1 MTQETIDGLKSL
13 LRKDEANLDQLLK
26 VLEAEHEALASN
38 DMTALENAT
47 SEKDTILQAVRERA
61 KRKIRLLV
69 ELGYRP
75 DSGQAP
81 SVFLKQVSSDDDLIG
96 RWESAQSY
104 LERCQQKNA
113 VNGRILGHLQRRVT
127 RISDIIR
134 GADRSQSLYSS
145 GGETQSL
152 NHSHVLASV

>member
-1 MTQETIDGLKSL
+1 MTQETVEGLKAL
-13 LRKDEANLDQLLK
+13 LRKDEANLDQLLT
-26 VLEAEHEALASN
+26 VLESEHEALAGN

-47 SEKDTILQAVRERA
+47 AQKDEILQAIRERA

-81 SVFLKQVSSDDDLIG
+81 SLFLKQISDDDDLIE
-96 RWESAQSY
+96 RWKRAQDQ
-104 LERCQQKNA
+104 LEHCQQKNA

-134 GADRSQSLYSS
+134 GADRNQSLYGS
-145 GGETQSL
+145 GGQAQSV

>member
-1 MTQETIDGLKSL
+1 MTQATVEGLKTL
-13 LRKDEANLDQLLK
+13 LRKDEASLEQLLT
-26 VLEAEHEALASN
+26 VLESEHEALAGN

-47 SEKDTILQAVRERA
+47 SEKDEILQAIRERA

-69 ELGYRP
+69 DLGYRP
-75 DSGQAP
+75 DSGQVP
-81 SVFLKQVSSDDDLIG
+81 SQFLKQISGDDDLIQ
-96 RWESAQSY
+96 RWESAQAQ

-113 VNGRILGHLQRRVT
+113 VNGRIVGHLQRRVT

-134 GADRSQSLYSS
+134 GSDRNQSLYSS
-145 GGETQSL
+145 GGETQSV

>member
-1 MTQETIDGLKSL
+1 MTQQTIDGLKSL
-13 LRKDEANLDQLLK
+13 LRKDEANLEQLLT
-26 VLEAEHEALASN
+26 VLESEHQALAIN

-47 SEKDTILQAVRERA
+47 SEKDALLKAIRERA

-69 ELGYRP
+69 DLGYRP

-81 SVFLKQVSSDDDLIG
+81 SEFLREISNDQELLA
-96 RWESAQSY
+96 RWEQAQTQ
-104 LERCQQKNA
+104 LDQCQRKNA

-134 GADRSQSLYSS
+134 GADRNQSLYSS
-145 GGETQSL
+145 GGETRSL

>member
-1 MTQETIDGLKSL
+1 MTQETVEGLKSL
-13 LRKDEANLDQLLK
+13 LRKDEANLERLLT
-26 VLEAEHEALASN
+26 VLESEHEALAGN
-38 DMTALENAT
+38 DMTALESAA
-47 SEKDTILQAVRERA
+47 SEKDEILQAIRERA

-75 DSGQAP
+75 DSGQPP
-81 SVFLKQVSSDDDLIG
+81 SLFLTQISGDGELIQ
-96 RWESAQSY
+96 RWERAQGQ
-104 LERCQQKNA
+104 LEHCQQKNA

-134 GADRSQSLYSS
+134 GADRNQSLYSS
-145 GGETQSL
+145 GGETRSV